1 MLGHLCFSSGF
12 ELCPE
17 CCDTWDVVTLDSLTV
32 PGCLHWRWRPAQL
45 DSDVLFYVACSSHTH
60 SSIWFLSAFRQVAL
74 RLWHTHSSHSQP
86 EIWGEFT
93 KRTCNW
99 PFTPSC
105 WASALFWPPWPPWA
119 LPSGFPSP
127 GRLHLLSGL
136 QVAHTAPA
144 PNSPPEPACLV
155 HTVTLPSLSFWFG
168 VGIVVFQSPQLS
180 HEEEEELGA
189 YFILPPPIF

>member
-1 MLGHLCFSSGF
+1 MQLTLHPFLLGLS
-12 ELCPE
+12 LVLAP
-17 CCDTWDVVTLDSLTV
+17 VATLS
-32 PGCLHWRWRPAQL
+32 
-45 DSDVLFYVACSSHTH
+45 
-60 SSIWFLSAFRQVAL
+60 
-74 RLWHTHSSHSQP
+74 
-86 EIWGEFT
+86 
-93 KRTCNW
+93 
-99 PFTPSC
+99 
-105 WASALFWPPWPPWA
+105 SALWF
-119 LPSGFPSP
+119 SSP